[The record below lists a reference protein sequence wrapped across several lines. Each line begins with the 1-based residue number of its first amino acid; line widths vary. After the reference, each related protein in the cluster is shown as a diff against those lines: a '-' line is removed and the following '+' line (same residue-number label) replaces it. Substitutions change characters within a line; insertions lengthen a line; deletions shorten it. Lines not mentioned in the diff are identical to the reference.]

1 MGDWS
6 QERKDLKKERRR
18 NTVLNIVCI
27 LLAGSGIWATAD
39 YFRRHLNYV
48 VTNDASIDQYVAPL
62 NIRVAGYIREV
73 RFTEHQ
79 FVHQGDTLL
88 VLDDREYRIRVKE
101 AEAALLDARGAQ
113 DVIHSGIETS
123 RTNVAV
129 QDANIAEAKAKLWQT
144 EQDFRSFERLMRY
157 ESVPGQQYEQA
168 KASYEAAQA
177 RYQALVAQKEAAV
190 SQYSEASKRTVSA
203 EANILRCEAD
213 LDMARLNLSYTALT
227 APTTA
232 MSAAGRWNPDS
243 SCRPGRRSPIW
254 CATTTS
260 TLRPTTRRHRSPTSS
275 SDRR

>member
-6 QERKDLKKERRR
+6 QKRKDLKKERRR

-101 AEAALLDARGAQ
+101 AEAALLDARGAK

-144 EQDFRSFERLMRY
+144 EQDFRRFERLMRD

-203 EANILRCEAD
+203 EATGSKYSLVPTDNSAGNFVKVQQRIPVRIDLVDVSEEEMSQLRAGMMVETEA
-213 LDMARLNLSYTALT
+213 
-227 APTTA
+227 
-232 MSAAGRWNPDS
+232 
-243 SCRPGRRSPIW
+243 
-254 CATTTS
+254 
-260 TLRPTTRRHRSPTSS
+260 LRQ
-275 SDRR
+275 